1 MKIKRYEVTFVFQRR
16 VHQEIDTIYDENFAY
31 SQAWEMIEKYPDEE
45 LIDDSVEEID
55 PYE

>member
-1 MKIKRYEVTFVFQRR
+1 MKRYEVTFVFQRR

-31 SQAWEMIEKYPDEE
+31 SQAWEMIKKYPDEE